1 MRILDANEWRPK
13 KDVRVVAQQQH
24 LLSQRI
30 QPISINNLST
40 GVPQNV
46 NILQAR
52 RGPQRVTRLPNGKRR
67 IQPISL
73 NPLNGSANPASTAAV
88 SVTQTQTQILPPTP
102 LKLNG
107 SAADVFAA
115 AVDQPLENQS
125 RVNQLRDDMAQH
137 TSTGYSEMTRSTTTF
152 VTEQD
157 DINGSADRADKR
169 RRTSTD
175 GDWEPQSRYIRGRT
189 LGGGEKSTRDSQPQ
203 QPVRELI
210 PMMKSAGPLPSSS
223 SSTAGGEPVVRLPL
237 PIVQTLLRSSSE
249 DDHSLV
255 VEGENSDDG
264 EHCFRVSMHMDALPA
279 RNKKKQGLTL
289 TRHLGTPS
297 RVTMNQNGRTQWL
310 DFPPLPII
318 ALAISSHGVLCG
330 LQGGSLIGY
339 SPSGTRSVASH
350 LLGRFETK
358 ISDGVMILRVLSL

>member
-1 MRILDANEWRPK
+1 M
-13 KDVRVVAQQQH
+13 VAQQQH

-189 LGGGEKSTRDSQPQ
+189 LGGGEKSTRDSQSQ
-203 QPVRELI
+203 SVRELI

-249 DDHSLV
+249 DDHLLV

-264 EHCFRVSMHMDALPA
+264 EHSFRVSTH
-279 RNKKKQGLTL
+279 NQEE
-289 TRHLGTPS
+289 TRPNIDSTF
-297 RVTMNQNGRTQWL
+297 RYT
-310 DFPPLPII
+310 
-318 ALAISSHGVLCG
+318 ISSDHEPKRTDPVARL
-330 LQGGSLIGY
+330 S
-339 SPSGTRSVASH
+339 SASH
-350 LLGRFETK
+350 YRIGHF
-358 ISDGVMILRVLSL
+358 ISRGLVWVARWLFDRVQSIRHSVSSLAFAW